1 MKLLLENWRKYLNES
16 TQDRRMQM
24 LKLAAILH
32 RFRRGGSQNI
42 FDKTYTVPIVGGK
55 FIIDKL
61 PFLGFSDEEV
71 SQLDQDLRAVGLAA
85 RQERW
90 TSYEGP
96 AGRLK
101 ELTTQYNLPPKV
113 EISPEDARVFATLI
127 HKAPLHLD
135 QPLYRGI
142 TLRGISKNDFAEAV
156 LAASQGSKVRLA
168 ELIRKSVRPLSK
180 EEDRFSSFSSD
191 ADTASNFGG
200 GAPATVI
207 ARDDGKHYVPL
218 PGVVLVLENPK
229 FGLVLQEGWGEQEAL
244 VPYWSFAEPLEQHI
258 KIESDFVPKGTEIR
272 YEKSK
277 EDQTVYRS
285 IMVGVT
291 Q

>member
-1 MKLLLENWRKYLNES
+1 MNEG

-32 RFRRGGSQNI
+32 RFKMGGSQNI
-42 FDKTYTVPIVGGK
+42 FDETYTAPIVGGA
-55 FIIDKL
+55 FHLARL
-61 PFLGFSDEEV
+61 PLLGFSDEEV
-71 SQLDQDLRAVGLAA
+71 SQLNQDLRAVRSTAV
-85 RQERW
+85 QERW

-113 EISPEDARVFATLI
+113 EISPEDARVFAALVQ
-127 HKAPLHLD
+127 KAPLHLD
-135 QPLYRGI
+135 QPLYRG
-142 TLRGISKNDFAEAV
+142 LHLPGISKNDFAEAV
-156 LAASQGSKVRLA
+156 HAAGQGSKVRLA

-180 EEDRFSSFSSD
+180 EEDRFSSFSAD

-200 GAPATVI
+200 GGVGTVI
-207 ARDDGKHYVPL
+207 ARDGGKHYVPL

-229 FGLVLQEGWGEQEAL
+229 FGLVLQEGWGEQEVL

-258 KIESDFVPKGTEIR
+258 KIESDFVPKGTESF

-277 EDQTVYRS
+277 EDETHYRFV
-285 IMVGVT
+285 MVGVT

>member
-1 MKLLLENWRKYLNES
+1 MNES

-32 RFRRGGSQNI
+32 RFKRGGSQSI
-42 FDKTYTVPIVGGK
+42 FGETYTAPIVGR
-55 FIIDKL
+55 FFHLDML
-61 PFLGFSDEEV
+61 PFLGFSDEEI
-71 SQLDQDLRAVGLAA
+71 SQLNQDLRAVRSAA
-85 RQERW
+85 EQEGW

-113 EISPEDARVFATLI
+113 EISPEDARVFAALVQ
-127 HKAPLHLD
+127 KAPLHLD
-135 QPLYRGI
+135 QPLYRGV
-142 TLRGISKNDFAEAV
+142 TLGGISENDFAEAA

-180 EEDRFSSFSSD
+180 EEDRVSSFSAD
-191 ADTASNFGG
+191 ADTAGSFGG
-200 GAPATVI
+200 AGVGTVI
-207 ARDDGKHYVPL
+207 ARDGGKHYMPL

-229 FGLVLQEGWGEQEAL
+229 FGLVLQEGWGEQEVL

-258 KIESDFVPKGTEIR
+258 KIESDFVPKGTETR
-272 YEKSK
+272 YDYEKSK
-277 EDQTVYRS
+277 EDETHYRFV
-285 IMVGVT
+285 MVGVT

>member
-1 MKLLLENWRKYLNES
+1 MNES

-32 RFRRGGSQNI
+32 RFKRGGSQTI
-42 FDKTYTVPIVGGK
+42 FDKTYTAPIVGGA
-55 FIIDKL
+55 FHLARL

-71 SQLDQDLRAVGLAA
+71 SQLNQDLRVLRSTAA
-85 RQERW
+85 QERW

-113 EISPEDARVFATLI
+113 EISPEDARVFAALVQ
-127 HKAPLHLD
+127 KAPLHLD
-135 QPLYRGI
+135 QPLYRG
-142 TLRGISKNDFAEAV
+142 LHLPGISENDFGEAV

-168 ELIRKSVRPLSK
+168 ALIRKSVRPLSK
-180 EEDRFSSFSSD
+180 EEDRFSSFSAD
-191 ADTASNFGG
+191 ADTAATFGEG
-200 GAPATVI
+200 DGVGTVI
-207 ARDDGKHYVPL
+207 ARAGGKHYMPL

-229 FGLVLQEGWGEQEAL
+229 FGLVLQEGWGEQEVL

-272 YEKSK
+272 YE
-277 EDQTVYRS
+277 THYRVV
-285 IMVGVT
+285 MVGVT